1 MTLKEIFE
9 AGSRFAINEI
19 TGEIIRPRDMTSLEP
34 GYDVVFRNK
43 KVDKRV
49 LLAFLFNQ
57 EQVDASWSPICRREV
72 MARLDAY
79 QNSESRGD
87 YIIVWKK
94 CW

>member
-1 MTLKEIFE
+1 MTLTI
-9 AGSRFAINEI
+9 GGTLYRYAINEI
-19 TGEIIRPRDMTSLEP
+19 TGEIIRLRFMTSLKH

-43 KVDKRV
+43 RVDKQV
-49 LLAFLFNQ
+49 LLNLLFNQ
-57 EQVDASWSPICRREV
+57 EQVDAAWSPICRKEV

-79 QNSESRGD
+79 QNSESRDD